1 LPDAPTRLHNMID
14 AVTRAGVASENNR
27 MPSVSDWKV
36 PSTVQPKPEDY
47 GYDLDRTLSCVV
59 GVRATIPADAF
70 TADTLG
76 TERAGNGVFIRGNG
90 LILTIGYLITEAD
103 NIWIT
108 LNDGRS
114 VPGHVL
120 GYDQESGFGLIQA
133 LAKLDVPSLPIG
145 DSAAAALGE
154 RVVVGGFGGR
164 QRSVAARIVAKQ
176 EFAGY
181 WEYVLDEAIFTA
193 PSHPNWGGTALI
205 GPAGDLLGVGSL
217 QLQHAAERGQT
228 QNINMMVP
236 IDLLKPIVDDLLKFG
251 RRNAPPRPW
260 LGLYATEVEDRL
272 VIVGLADRGP
282 AKQADLRVGDI
293 VLSVAGKEVR
303 DLAAFF
309 RRIWAQGQAGV
320 EVPMAIYR
328 DGETLQLR
336 VKSSERNRFLKGPSL
351 H

>member
-1 LPDAPTRLHNMID
+1 
-14 AVTRAGVASENNR
+14 

-36 PSTVQPKPEDY
+36 PASAQPKAEDY
-47 GYDLDRTLSCVV
+47 GYDLEHALSCVV
-59 GVRATIPADAF
+59 GLRTIVPADAF

-90 LILTIGYLITEAD
+90 LVLTIGYLITEAETL
-103 NIWIT
+103 WIT

-114 VPGHVL
+114 IPGHVL
-120 GYDQESGFGLIQA
+120 GYDQETGFGLVQA
-133 LAKLDVPSLPIG
+133 LAKLDVPALAIG
-145 DSAAAALGE
+145 DSTAASIGE

-193 PSHPNWGGTALI
+193 PAHPNWGGTALI

-217 QLQHAAERGQT
+217 QLQHAVEKGQT

-236 IDLLKPIVDDLLKFG
+236 IDLLKPIVDDLMKLG

-260 LGLYATEVEDRL
+260 LGLYATEVDDRL
-272 VIVGLADRGP
+272 VVVGLADRGP
-282 AKQADLRVGDI
+282 AKQAELRTGDI
-293 VLSVAGKEVR
+293 ILSVAGKQVR
-303 DLAAFF
+303 DLASFF
-309 RRIWAQGQAGV
+309 RRIWAQGEAGV
-320 EVPMAIYR
+320 DVPLSVYR
-328 DGETLQLR
+328 DGDTMEFK
-336 VKSSERNRFLKGPSL
+336 VKSSERDRFLKGPSL